1 MISTELVNSFVV
13 AAGEVLAS
21 ETGVTVNRG
30 PLSLDREVYVTD
42 HVTVLVS
49 LIGEVSGMAFYGM
62 TQETAMGLLS
72 RMMGQEVTEF
82 DELAQSGIGELG
94 NVITGKA
101 TTMMA
106 SHGYEVD
113 ISVPTLIVG
122 QGSRIST
129 LDIARLVIPL
139 STELGQFRLD
149 LALRDTK
156 AGG

>member
-1 MISTELVNSFVV
+1 MISTDLINSFVV

-21 ETGVTVNRG
+21 ETGVTVSRG
-30 PLSLDREVYVTD
+30 QLSLDREVYVTD

-62 TQETAMGLLS
+62 TQQTALGFLS
-72 RMMGQEVTEF
+72 RMMGEEVTEL
-82 DELAQSGIGELG
+82 DELGQSGIGELG

-101 TTMMA
+101 TTVMA
-106 SHGYEVD
+106 SHGYRVD

-122 QGSRIST
+122 EGSRIST

-139 STELGQFRLD
+139 STEVGNFRLD
-149 LALRDTK
+149 LALRDAKT
-156 AGG
+156 GG